1 MVFNFY
7 LIRVHV
13 IIGNRSRL
21 GFSISLMRN
30 LKIHRI
36 TNTDEKTFSCD
47 QCPKSFNQRAHLKTH
62 RRTHT
67 GEKPFLCDQC
77 PKSFSDSSN
86 LKKH

>member
-67 GEKPFLCDQC
+67 EENRFFVISVPGHFLTVAI
-77 PKSFSDSSN
+77 
-86 LKKH
+86 

>member
-67 GEKPFLCDQC
+67 GENCFFVISVPGHFLTVAI
-77 PKSFSDSSN
+77 
-86 LKKH
+86 

>member
-30 LKIHRI
+30 LPYWG
-36 TNTDEKTFSCD
+36 N
-47 QCPKSFNQRAHLKTH
+47 
-62 RRTHT
+62 
-67 GEKPFLCDQC
+67 PFLCDQC
-77 PKSFSDSSN
+77 PGSFSDSSN
-86 LKKH
+86 LKKHKRTHSGEESFPCDKCFE